1 MKYLIVTSN
10 FAPRGA
16 SPAVRTVHIVKYL
29 HQLGHEVQVLTYD
42 DSTLTLFSAE
52 DVALSQK
59 VPESVTVTR
68 IAGGPLRR
76 FMFKG
81 KLGQQNVGGQATT
94 AKNKFR
100 RNPLISLLVP
110 DPHVDSVPGFIRAG
124 KKLIAQFQP
133 DFVITHGYPF
143 SMHWVGAVLKRCF
156 PNVRWIADYG
166 DPWVSSPVS
175 ELPRPAWRT
184 WLDYRL
190 ENRWLRHADL
200 VSITTEPTRQLY
212 ESRFKFLKDKTIVI
226 PMGFDPDDIRDV
238 APLPRPADLIGKLLL
253 VHTGRIYPQARDPK
267 PFIRALEKL
276 AIEAPHLIDTIRI
289 VLVGE
294 GDDYVK
300 PLVLGSA
307 IERVF
312 LFVPWVPVQE
322 SIAWMKSADWLLLFG
337 NKGGVQIPGK
347 AYQYIGSGR
356 PIFMTRLNDSDPT
369 AEIVNLA
376 EGSIVV
382 SNDEEM
388 IFAELQNILAATS
401 NSAISI
407 APGKESDFSWP
418 SIVSRLANACR

>member
-1 MKYLIVTSN
+1 M
-10 FAPRGA
+10 
-16 SPAVRTVHIVKYL
+16 
-29 HQLGHEVQVLTYD
+29 
-42 DSTLTLFSAE
+42 
-52 DVALSQK
+52 
-59 VPESVTVTR
+59 
-68 IAGGPLRR
+68 
-76 FMFKG
+76 
-81 KLGQQNVGGQATT
+81 
-94 AKNKFR
+94 
-100 RNPLISLLVP
+100 
-110 DPHVDSVPGFIRAG
+110 
-124 KKLIAQFQP
+124 
-133 DFVITHGYPF
+133 
-143 SMHWVGAVLKRCF
+143 
-156 PNVRWIADYG
+156 
-166 DPWVSSPVS
+166 
-175 ELPRPAWRT
+175 
-184 WLDYRL
+184 
-190 ENRWLRHADL
+190 
-200 VSITTEPTRQLY
+200 
-212 ESRFKFLKDKTIVI
+212 
-226 PMGFDPDDIRDV
+226 
-238 APLPRPADLIGKLLL
+238 LIGKLLL